1 MPWGAPSSE
10 VKPDMHPILIKMVTA
25 WDAINARG
33 TDRRKPYES
42 TVTVVCAHLTSLRG
56 HMPPSV

>member
-1 MPWGAPSSE
+1 MPWGAPSIE

-42 TVTVVCAHLTSLRG
+42 MVTVVCAHLRSSRG
-56 HMPPSV
+56 HTSPSV